1 MAVATASD
9 EIENSIA
16 IKKAREVDETRQR
29 TIGILTKIDTI
40 DEPSKVESLVK
51 ILENRTLP
59 LVKGY
64 IGVINHTQKQVKF
77 LE

>member
-1 MAVATASD
+1 M
-9 EIENSIA
+9 
-16 IKKAREVDETRQR
+16 
-29 TIGILTKIDTI
+29 TKIDTI

-77 LE
+77 L